1 MITFFSILSVLLV
14 VNALLLIFSLN
25 GASKNARKPFQNISS
40 SSIPKLYPEQY
51 SETEYKKAV

>member
-1 MITFFSILSVLLV
+1 MITFFSILFVLLGI
-14 VNALLLIFSLN
+14 NILLLIFSLN
-25 GASKNARKPFQNISS
+25 GASKNAKKTFQNISS